1 MTKILKQELKI
12 EGKIDFNNVFFI
24 KTTMDLIEPK
34 NAIIGEIVTL
44 FEEKSI
50 EIRKPNV
57 LYKLL
62 IDEVSKKAEY
72 ELETDN
78 YDELIM
84 KKGIG
89 SNYIEDLF
97 SKFIKYDN
105 EIVENVNKKIEKT
118 YETNVRKKIYMKKA
132 VAKILQYLSSSKEI
146 QNIGNEILR
155 YIEENNEILDNSEE
169 RVIGN
174 VFNMFENKFSK
185 IYTEEEK
192 RVLVMIMLEKYEE
205 GLYNE

>member
-1 MTKILKQELKI
+1 
-12 EGKIDFNNVFFI
+12 
-24 KTTMDLIEPK
+24 
-34 NAIIGEIVTL
+34 
-44 FEEKSI
+44 
-50 EIRKPNV
+50 
-57 LYKLL
+57 
-62 IDEVSKKAEY
+62 
-72 ELETDN
+72 
-78 YDELIM
+78 
-84 KKGIG
+84 
-89 SNYIEDLF
+89 
-97 SKFIKYDN
+97 
-105 EIVENVNKKIEKT
+105 
-118 YETNVRKKIYMKKA
+118 MKKA

-169 RVIGN
+169 RVIDN

>member
-1 MTKILKQELKI
+1 
-12 EGKIDFNNVFFI
+12 
-24 KTTMDLIEPK
+24 
-34 NAIIGEIVTL
+34 
-44 FEEKSI
+44 
-50 EIRKPNV
+50 
-57 LYKLL
+57 
-62 IDEVSKKAEY
+62 
-72 ELETDN
+72 
-78 YDELIM
+78 
-84 KKGIG
+84 
-89 SNYIEDLF
+89 
-97 SKFIKYDN
+97 
-105 EIVENVNKKIEKT
+105 
-118 YETNVRKKIYMKKA
+118 MKKA